1 MLSVFSSTE
10 RGMVV
15 GCHRFM
21 AEFFQIGFRVKQWL
35 LVLLGLICVP
45 VQGVERF
52 VSPVGD
58 DQQDGL
64 SLATAQRTVAKA
76 LSLAGP
82 GDVIQLRGSDGVYTE
97 RVSIVG
103 FLGTESAPLILQTY
117 PGDPAAVFDFTGIA
131 VPPTDSKE
139 GIIKIENS
147 HHVTMHRVEVRNFK
161 TAGTNAQQFLQ
172 IPVGIYI
179 NCKPGSSSSHI
190 TLSQCSVHGI
200 WQNGTALGDF
210 RANAHGIIVMGR
222 SASAITDL
230 IIDNCDVYDLRL
242 GASEALTL
250 NGNVRDFRVT
260 NNRVHD
266 CNNIGIDF
274 IGHEGVYTGA
284 LVPEVSEDQC
294 RYGSCSGNVV
304 SGIDSAANPAYGGNF
319 ANSYSSEVARNA
331 RRAAAG
337 IYVDGGKHLLMD
349 HNEVTSCNMGIE
361 IASEH
366 FGKTASYCIASHN
379 RISNCHI
386 GGIFLGGGGI
396 GNGGVD
402 QITISHNTLY
412 QNDATGH
419 GGGQVLMNNLVTN
432 TAITNNVVVATG
444 TTSGGTPLYV
454 LKHSKNGSAITVD
467 YNTYAGVPTQGGL
480 PTGYTDFE
488 WNGVYRVTFAAWRT
502 ASGQD
507 SHSRFVE
514 RLQPWTV
521 DEAAGTSLLRR
532 KPRLLRAMGME

>member
-1 MLSVFSSTE
+1 M
-10 RGMVV
+10 
-15 GCHRFM
+15 
-21 AEFFQIGFRVKQWL
+21 
-35 LVLLGLICVP
+35 
-45 VQGVERF
+45 
-52 VSPVGD
+52 
-58 DQQDGL
+58 
-64 SLATAQRTVAKA
+64 
-76 LSLAGP
+76 
-82 GDVIQLRGSDGVYTE
+82 
-97 RVSIVG
+97 
-103 FLGTESAPLILQTY
+103 
-117 PGDPAAVFDFTGIA
+117 
-131 VPPTDSKE
+131 
-139 GIIKIENS
+139 
-147 HHVTMHRVEVRNFK
+147 
-161 TAGTNAQQFLQ
+161 
-172 IPVGIYI
+172 GIYI

-274 IGHEGVYTGA
+274 IGHEGVYTGT

-294 RYGSCSGNVV
+294 RHGSCSGNVV
-304 SGIDSAANPAYGGNF
+304 SHIDSAANPAYGGNF
-319 ANSYSSEVARNA
+319 ANSYSSEAARNT

-337 IYVDGGKHLLMD
+337 LYVDGGKHILID

-366 FGKTASYCIASHN
+366 FGKTASYCTASHN

-386 GGIFLGGGGI
+386 GGIFLGGGGT

-412 QNDATGH
+412 QNDATWH

-432 TAITNNVVVATG
+432 TAITNNVIVATG
-444 TTSGGTPLYV
+444 ITSGGTPLFV

-467 YNTYAGVPTQGGL
+467 YNTYAGVTAQGGL
-480 PTGYTDFE
+480 PVGYTDFE

-514 RLQPWTV
+514 RLEPWRS
-521 DEAAGTSLLRR
+521 DAPGGSLTPRR
-532 KPRLLRAMGME
+532 TPRLLRAMGVE